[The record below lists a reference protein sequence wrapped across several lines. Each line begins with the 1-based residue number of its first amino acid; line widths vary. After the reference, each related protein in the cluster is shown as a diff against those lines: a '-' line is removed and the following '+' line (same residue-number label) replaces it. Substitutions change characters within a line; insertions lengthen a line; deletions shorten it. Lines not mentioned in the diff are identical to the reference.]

1 MKKKVFYWFLFFML
15 IAAGIV
21 WAQDQEISNAHNAA
35 ITMTDD
41 DDNLSITSNGSIT
54 FIGSGIGIDFSVGNR
69 NDAGNDILLNEG
81 NITITSST

>member
-1 MKKKVFYWFLFFML
+1 
-15 IAAGIV
+15 
-21 WAQDQEISNAHNAA
+21 
-35 ITMTDD
+35 MTDD

-54 FIGSGIGIDFSVGNR
+54 FTGSGIGIDFSVGNR